1 MKKYQYPSGK
11 IVTRDELWELFRRC
25 NPHFAH
31 DVVEFEMALHCDLM
45 NGTLKVVEE

>member
-1 MKKYQYPSGK
+1 MEKYQYPSGK
-11 IVTRDELWELFRRC
+11 IVTRDELWELFRRW

-31 DVVEFEMALHCDLM
+31 NEVEFEMSLLCDIL